1 MPRALETGLIFVFFI
16 VVFPLLLAS
25 FFYGAW
31 GAVTVL
37 FYDGPLDF
45 LSWLFIPREIGPYP
59 TDFESICQSF
69 GLMHTPPAFV
79 HIALLP
85 LCLILLRRRS
95 RRRAHGK
102 APD

>member
-1 MPRALETGLIFVFFI
+1 MPRALETALIFIFFI

-69 GLMHTPPAFV
+69 GLLHTPPA
-79 HIALLP
+79 P
-85 LCLILLRRRS
+85 
-95 RRRAHGK
+95 
-102 APD
+102 

>member
-1 MPRALETGLIFVFFI
+1 MPRALETALIFVFFI

-31 GAVTVL
+31 GAITVL
-37 FYDGPLDF
+37 LYDGPLDF
-45 LSWLFIPREIGPYP
+45 LSWLFIRVKLAFTQP
-59 TDFESICQSF
+59 DFESICQSF

-85 LCLILLRRRS
+85 LCLMLFRRRS
-95 RRRAHGK
+95 KRRAHGK
-102 APD
+102 ASD